1 MCFRVQLASDFSRR
15 DVRDF
20 CVNTSTTRQVCSLQ
34 CSKTIFMRDDL
45 KIDHEIIKILRWIQ
59 FVENS
64 GEFYHFCDKSIGKKY
79 QNDSSDR
86 EEKSRSFSNVY
97 NKFFR

>member
-1 MCFRVQLASDFSRR
+1 MRKEICIFKKENQTVMCFRVQLASDFSRR

-45 KIDHEIIKILRWIQ
+45 KIDHEIIKILR
-59 FVENS
+59 
-64 GEFYHFCDKSIGKKY
+64 
-79 QNDSSDR
+79 
-86 EEKSRSFSNVY
+86 
-97 NKFFR
+97 